1 MSELN
6 GITWTAEDDMNY
18 EARFGMTLCGSVPD
32 LTKKPMDKYTKCSDL
47 NILTQGYFIDDGF
60 KNDANCYSLGM
71 PRSVPHVSLNSRN
84 ESLITIELV
93 DGSECKDNHHLH
105 YSALVELQERGLSF
119 IFRVKVLME
128 YTHL

>member
-1 MSELN
+1 
-6 GITWTAEDDMNY
+6 
-18 EARFGMTLCGSVPD
+18 
-32 LTKKPMDKYTKCSDL
+32 MDKYTKCSDL

-60 KNDANCYSLGM
+60 KNDADCYSLGM

-105 YSALVELQERGLSF
+105 YSALVELQETGLEI
-119 IFRVKVLME
+119 IFRVRVLME
-128 YTHL
+128 HTHL